1 MTDEEKELIE
11 GEQKLAK
18 LSSKNDSDSQIE
30 YDKLEKEVHQQA

>member
-18 LSSKNDSDSQIE
+18 LSSKNDSDSQMEIE
-30 YDKLEKEVHQQA
+30 VIQQA